1 MKINPL
7 HNFIFSYSFPFLEIV
22 LQSFLML
29 KGTSIIEERN
39 KRPTVIF
46 WFFLKR
52 NSARI
57 KQMLFDSYICINMFR
72 KTYFFN
78 PQFQLGFHII
88 F

>member
-7 HNFIFSYSFPFLEIV
+7 HNFIFSYSSPFIEIV

-29 KGTSIIEERN
+29 KETSIVEERN
-39 KRPTVIF
+39 KRQTVIF
-46 WFFLKR
+46 SFFIKR

-57 KQMLFDSYICINMFR
+57 KQMLFDKYICIHMFR
-72 KTYFFN
+72 KTYFLN